1 MKKIWLL
8 VLPILLCI
16 LSCEGFSTG
25 GNPSEGLPCND
36 KVLRAHAG
44 SLALE
49 MTANCAY
56 KKECDAKLGFRVTGR
71 SDSLKDRC
79 FGGGAEWKLESFDTS
94 MVVATKDWK
103 KYPISLTSENHLR
116 FSLFDINNIEKKYDI
131 DLSGIINSYTVRGDS
146 VVVNVMDNCRITV
159 ISTPQN
165 IEVYGNVYPES
176 NFIFS
181 ANESIRSW
189 FGYDCIW
196 HEQGSLKKDDLN
208 IHAEIFWTK

>member
-16 LSCEGFSTG
+16 LSCEGFTTTG
-25 GNPSEGLPCND
+25 SND
-36 KVLRAHAG
+36 PYSDHCYGISKKNAYSYMLFFELDCPYGENCKTSLSFIG
-44 SLALE
+44 SGVWDTL
-49 MTANCAY
+49 
-56 KKECDAKLGFRVTGR
+56 
-71 SDSLKDRC
+71 DSRC
-79 FGGGAEWKLESFDTS
+79 FSGYELRLETADTS
-94 MVVATKDWK
+94 RIVLENKN
-103 KYPISLTSENHLR
+103 YPILLTPDNHAN
-116 FSLFDINNIEKKYDI
+116 FTFIGEDNEEKKYDI

-196 HEQGSLKKDDLN
+196 HEQGPLKKDDLN